1 MLSRKEAKLEWALDC
16 EEAFESLKK
25 TIVISLTLTRPL
37 QGETLYIYLKVAE
50 EAMSVILIRDPK
62 SNKSL
67 VYYVSKVLA
76 IAEMRYEKIEKT
88 TLALVIPLHKLKRY
102 FLVHPITIQ
111 MNFPLKHVL

>member
-1 MLSRKEAKLEWALDC
+1 MLSRKEAKLEWTHDY

-25 TIVISLTLTRPL
+25 TIVIPLTLTRPL
-37 QGETLYIYLKVAE
+37 QGETLYVYLIVAE
-50 EAMSVILIRDPK
+50 ETMSVILIRDPK

-76 IAEMRYEKIEKT
+76 VAEMRYKKIEKAT
-88 TLALVIPLHKLKRY
+88 FVLVIPLHKLKRY